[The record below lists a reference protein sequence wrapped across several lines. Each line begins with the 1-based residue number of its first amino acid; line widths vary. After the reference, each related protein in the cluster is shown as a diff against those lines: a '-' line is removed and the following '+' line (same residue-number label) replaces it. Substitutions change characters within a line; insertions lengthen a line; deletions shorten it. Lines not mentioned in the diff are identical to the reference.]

1 MHIYIYIYIYV
12 YKSDMYIY
20 LYIHICIYIY
30 AYTLI
35 PISVC
40 IYIIPTSL
48 SLSVFSSFIWRQ
60 LALSWSWVGLQRFG
74 KTWLCEG
81 LKSCLGNK
89 WGGGQPLLLYLG
101 ISHKQTWR
109 SVEGRIFDVSFLLNS
124 GFWTSLVFRGRLTTN
139 SKIKQ
144 QRLPSAS
151 FVAKTALKSFTQS
164 GFSKSLQADSTS
176 AERKLPPNE
185 WRKHRERQGCRYNIY
200 TYRYRYKCICIY
212 IYVYINI
219 YTYLIY
225 IHIYMCIYI
234 HPSIYFFHCLD
245 IYLASLWLGVMSRQH
260 SLLQTRQHS
269 LLQTMLV
276 PKKRCL
282 HKKFPI
288 YFASGGSTCSPRLAS
303 SCQLELCGVQPVGRW
318 HPN

>member
-1 MHIYIYIYIYV
+1 MLSWHDTKSQTCQIDVKTVEKVNRWMNVYAHIYIYIY
-12 YKSDMYIY
+12 MYINKICI
-20 LYIHICIYIY
+20 YIYIYIYIY

-60 LALSWSWVGLQRFG
+60 LALSWSWVSLQRFG

-101 ISHKQTWR
+101 ISRQPATKNQG
-109 SVEGRIFDVSFLLNS
+109 SSEAGVQKEGNIKNS
-124 GFWTSLVFRGRLTTN
+124 SLYTPSSLFVTN

-212 IYVYINI
+212 I
-219 YTYLIY
+219 
-225 IHIYMCIYI
+225 CIYI
-234 HPSIYFFHCLD
+234 
-245 IYLASLWLGVMSRQH
+245 YLYMY
-260 SLLQTRQHS
+260 
-269 LLQTMLV
+269 
-276 PKKRCL
+276 
-282 HKKFPI
+282 I
-288 YFASGGSTCSPRLAS
+288 
-303 SCQLELCGVQPVGRW
+303 
-318 HPN
+318 

>member
-1 MHIYIYIYIYV
+1 MYIHLYLYLYIYIL
-12 YKSDMYIY
+12 Y
-20 LYIHICIYIY
+20 LHPC
-30 AYTLI
+30 
-35 PISVC
+35 
-40 IYIIPTSL
+40 
-48 SLSVFSSFIWRQ
+48 LSVFSSFIWRQ

-101 ISHKQTWR
+101 ISRQPATKNQG
-109 SVEGRIFDVSFLLNS
+109 SSEAGVQKEGNI
-124 GFWTSLVFRGRLTTN
+124 
-139 SKIKQ
+139 KI
-144 QRLPSAS
+144 LPS
-151 FVAKTALKSFTQS
+151 TI
-164 GFSKSLQADSTS
+164 LQV
-176 AERKLPPNE
+176 
-185 WRKHRERQGCRYNIY
+185 C
-200 TYRYRYKCICIY
+200 
-212 IYVYINI
+212 
-219 YTYLIY
+219 
-225 IHIYMCIYI
+225 
-234 HPSIYFFHCLD
+234 
-245 IYLASLWLGVMSRQH
+245 LWLGVMSRQH

-282 HKKFPI
+282 HKKLPI